1 MIRCYEKSVCMQG
14 CKGCSSNSLVKN
26 GKTRH
31 GKQRYKCKNCSCN
44 YSEGDGRLKHGM
56 EKRIKVIKMYLEGAG
71 IRSIER
77 LEGVS
82 SPLVIYWIRHFSSL
96 IRKELNRIPIPETPE
111 KIEILE
117 IDELFAYY
125 KQRPNEHMHGLLL
138 TESGIR
144 LLISE

>member
-1 MIRCYEKSVCMQG
+1 MER
-14 CKGCSSNSLVKN
+14 CKGCGGNELVKN

-31 GKQRYKCKNCSCN
+31 GKQRYKCRNCNCN

-56 EKRIKVIKMYLEGAG
+56 EKRLKVIKMYLEGIG

-82 SPLVIYWIRHFSSL
+82 NPLIIYWIRHFSSL
-96 IRKELNRIPIPETPE
+96 IRKELNRIPIPDSPD

-117 IDELFAYY
+117 IDELFTYY
-125 KQRPNEHMHGLLL
+125 KKRPSEHMYGLLL
-138 TESGIR
+138 TETGTR
-144 LLISE
+144 LLISK

>member
-1 MIRCYEKSVCMQG
+1 MER
-14 CKGCSSNSLVKN
+14 CKGCGSDVIVKN

-31 GKQRYKCKNCSCN
+31 GKQRYRCTNCSGN

-56 EKRIKVIKMYLEGAG
+56 EKRLKVIKMYLEGVG

-82 SPLVIYWIRHFSSL
+82 TPLVIYWIRHFSSL
-96 IRKELNRIPIPETPE
+96 IRKELNRIPIPETPD

-117 IDELFAYY
+117 INELFTYY
-125 KQRPNEHMHGLLL
+125 KKRPSEHMYGLLL
-138 TESGIR
+138 TETGTR
-144 LLISE
+144 LLISK